1 VPRAVSSVL
10 VEVTHPLTF
19 KPGHAAPGRHGSSR
33 TWVGGIRTRIMV
45 GVRGC
50 LIG

>member
-1 VPRAVSSVL
+1 MLHAVLSVL
-10 VEVTHPLTF
+10 VEVTHPHT
-19 KPGHAAPGRHGSSR
+19 PEPREGAPGRHGSSR
-33 TWVGGIRTRIMV
+33 SWVGGIRTRIMV

>member
-1 VPRAVSSVL
+1 MLHAVLSVL
-10 VEVTHPLTF
+10 VEVSHPHTVEPR
-19 KPGHAAPGRHGSSR
+19 KGAPGRRGSSR
-33 TWVGGIRTRIMV
+33 PWVGGIRTRIMV